1 MAALV
6 TFIIPTINRPTLQ
19 RSVESLLA
27 QTNPDWEAIIVYD
40 GIPVVNNFNDP
51 RIKCISIPKSG
62 EIAGTH
68 GAAGSVRNAGI
79 KLATTAYIGLLD
91 DDDTL
96 GNDYVN
102 QINPIFDIN
111 IFRMLGDDGIIP
123 RLSNASLVP
132 GNIGISYCFANKGD
146 ILFDGNSFTEDHQH
160 IHKLIA
166 QGFTYTVHKQV
177 QYFVKAKRTF

>member
-19 RSVESLLA
+19 RSVESLFA
-27 QTNPDWEAIIVYD
+27 QTNPNWEAIIVYD
-40 GIPVVNNFNDP
+40 GMPAINNFNDT
-51 RIKCISIPKSG
+51 RIKCISIPKCG
-62 EIAGTH
+62 QLVGGH
-68 GAAGSVRNAGI
+68 GAAGEVRNAGI
-79 KLATTAYIGLLD
+79 KIATTPYIGLLD

-96 GNDYVN
+96 GNQYVN
-102 QINPIFDIN
+102 QINTQYDIN

-146 ILFDGNSFTEDHQH
+146 ILFDGNSFTEDHAH
-160 IHKLIA
+160 IHKLISK
-166 QGFTYTVHKQV
+166 GFTHIVHSQV